1 MGFHRAAES
10 ALGALPKAEVRLLEA
25 YAAGVNA
32 HIDTLDERDALQ
44 TALLARG
51 IDTQRTWMDAC
62 DSLEAFS
69 TASGGT
75 CEVARSVG
83 SRALYLP
90 TYAALE
96 ERQIDAVVHAVRA
109 EVGG

>member
-1 MGFHRAAES
+1 
-10 ALGALPKAEVRLLEA
+10 
-25 YAAGVNA
+25 
-32 HIDTLDERDALQ
+32 
-44 TALLARG
+44 
-51 IDTQRTWMDAC
+51 MDAC

-90 TYAALE
+90 TYAALD